1 MIGMSSEDIGLK
13 VSVQGEKLFKQSLQ
27 EINAALRVNNAELEA
42 VSAAYKGNE
51 NSIDALTAK
60 QDALDRSILTQT
72 DKVRALETALSESAN
87 KYGEADRRTL
97 RYQEQLLK
105 AQAALDKTRYT
116 LSETSDALE
125 NVKDGTDESS
135 ASFSDLAEKL
145 GVDLPPALSSA
156 IDGLDGVNKSGLAL
170 VGVLGGIVTGLAKA
184 TISTAETSKE
194 LETLSSV
201 TGFSVEALQELDYAG
216 TALGVESDQ
225 ITDSMK
231 DLTSAMRDA
240 RGGSEDM
247 QSAFD
252 TLGVKVSKNNGDLR
266 SANEVYFE
274 VIDALGQ
281 VRNETERD
289 ALAMQIFGE
298 EAQKL
303 NPLIEAGIDTLGGLA
318 QEANNLGYVMD
329 TETVSKFSDL
339 QDSLGQLEK
348 QSEAVKNSFAVALLP
363 VLTSLFETVSNIP
376 TPVLQMIITLAG
388 IVTTIVLVVKSIKE
402 MTSTASTIKGFFDTF
417 DKSSLKTTAIILGV
431 VAALIALAA
440 IIAVIMGKSGEL
452 NATMSSIGDT
462 IGGIQGQVQ
471 TAQNS
476 YSQIPRYARGTSY
489 HPGGLAVVGENG
501 PELVSLPRGSQV
513 YPNGQTPGGSNT
525 YYITIDAKNV
535 KEFNDIVKIVQEQ
548 RRRNVQFGRR

>member
-1 MIGMSSEDIGLK
+1 MIRMASEDIGLK
-13 VSVQGEKLFKQSLQ
+13 MSVKGEKAFKQALG

-72 DKVRALETALSESAN
+72 DKIRTLEAALSESAN

-274 VIDALGQ
+274 VIDALGR

-363 VLTSLFETVSNIP
+363 VLTSLFETISNIP

-452 NATMSSIGDT
+452 DATMSSIGNT

-489 HPGGLAVVGENG
+489 HPGGLAVVGERG

-535 KEFNDIVKIVQEQ
+535 KEFNDIVKIAQEQ
-548 RRRNVQFGRR
+548 RRRNVQFGRV

>member
-1 MIGMSSEDIGLK
+1 MASEDIGLK
-13 VSVQGEKLFKQSLQ
+13 VSVQGEKPFKQSLQ

-156 IDGLDGVNKSGLAL
+156 IDGLDGVDKSGLAL

-184 TISTAETSKE
+184 TLSTAETSKE

-274 VIDALGQ
+274 VIDALGR

-318 QEANNLGYVMD
+318 QEANSLGYVMD

-348 QSEAVKNSFAVALLP
+348 QSEAVKNSFAVVLLP
-363 VLTSLFETVSNIP
+363 ILTQFLSVISSIP
-376 TPVLQMIITLAG
+376 APVLQTILAITGIISM
-388 IVTTIVLVVKSIKE
+388 IVLASKAATGLGKTADAIKDFIGGFKGMSKVK
-402 MTSTASTIKGFFDTF
+402 
-417 DKSSLKTTAIILGV
+417 LAIMGV
-431 VAALIALAA
+431 VLALIALLGL
-440 IIAVIMGKSGEL
+440 IVVLRGKKDDMES
-452 NATMSSIGDT
+452 MMDSIGDNMSKL
-462 IGGIQGQVQ
+462 QGQVN

-548 RRRNVQFGRR
+548 RRRNVQFGRRKA

>member
-1 MIGMSSEDIGLK
+1 MASEDIGLK
-13 VSVQGEKLFKQSLQ
+13 MSVKGEKAFKQALG

-72 DKVRALETALSESAN
+72 DKIRTLEAALSESAN

-125 NVKDGTDESS
+125 NVKGSTDESS
-135 ASFSDLAEKL
+135 TSFSDLAEKL

-274 VIDALGQ
+274 VIDALGR

-318 QEANNLGYVMD
+318 QEANNFGYVMD

-363 VLTSLFETVSNIP
+363 VLTSLFETISNIP

-489 HPGGLAVVGENG
+489 HPGGYAIVGENG

-513 YPNGQTPGGSNT
+513 YPNGQTPGGTNT

-535 KEFNDIVKIVQEQ
+535 KEFNDIVKIAQEQ
-548 RRRNVQFGRR
+548 RRRNVQFGRV

>member
-1 MIGMSSEDIGLK
+1 MIGMASEDIGLK
-13 VSVQGEKLFKQSLQ
+13 VSVQGEKPFKQSLQ

-125 NVKDGTDESS
+125 NVKDNTDESS
-135 ASFSDLAEKL
+135 TSFSDLAEKL

-184 TISTAETSKE
+184 TLSTAETSKE

-247 QSAFD
+247 QTAFD
-252 TLGVKVSKNNGDLR
+252 TLGVKVSKNSGDLR

-363 VLTSLFETVSNIP
+363 VLTSLFEAISSIP

-402 MTSTASTIKGFFDTF
+402 LTSTASTVKGFFDTF

-476 YSQIPRYARGTSY
+476 YSQVPRYARGTSF
-489 HPGGLAVVGENG
+489 HPGGLAVVGERG

-513 YPNGQTPGGSNT
+513 YPNGQTPGGTNT

-535 KEFNDIVKIVQEQ
+535 KEFNDIVKIAQEQ
-548 RRRNVQFGRR
+548 RRRNVQFGRG

>member
-1 MIGMSSEDIGLK
+1 MASEDIGLK
-13 VSVQGEKLFKQSLQ
+13 MSVKGEKAFKQALG

-72 DKVRALETALSESAN
+72 DKIRTLEAALSESAN

-125 NVKDGTDESS
+125 NVKGSTDESS
-135 ASFSDLAEKL
+135 TSFSDLAEKL

-274 VIDALGQ
+274 VIDALGR

-318 QEANNLGYVMD
+318 QEANNFGYVMD

-363 VLTSLFETVSNIP
+363 VLTSLFETISNIP

-452 NATMSSIGDT
+452 NAIMSSIGDT

-489 HPGGLAVVGENG
+489 HPGGYAIVGENG

-513 YPNGQTPGGSNT
+513 YPNGQTPGGTNT

-535 KEFNDIVKIVQEQ
+535 KEFNDIVKIAQEQ
-548 RRRNVQFGRR
+548 RRRNVQFGRV

>member
-1 MIGMSSEDIGLK
+1 MASEDIGLK
-13 VSVQGEKLFKQSLQ
+13 VSVQGEKPFKQSLQ

-125 NVKDGTDESS
+125 NVKDNTDESS
-135 ASFSDLAEKL
+135 TSFSDLAEKL

-184 TISTAETSKE
+184 TLSTAETSKE

-216 TALGVESDQ
+216 TALGVEIDQ

-274 VIDALGQ
+274 VIDALGR

-303 NPLIEAGIDTLGGLA
+303 NPVIEAGIDTLGGLA

-348 QSEAVKNSFAVALLP
+348 QSEAVKNSFAVVLLP
-363 VLTSLFETVSNIP
+363 ILTQFLSVISSIP
-376 TPVLQMIITLAG
+376 APVLQTILAITG
-388 IVTTIVLVVKSIKE
+388 IVSMIVLASKAATGLGKTADAIKDFIGGFKGMSKVK
-402 MTSTASTIKGFFDTF
+402 
-417 DKSSLKTTAIILGV
+417 LAIMGV
-431 VAALIALAA
+431 VLALIALLGL
-440 IIAVIMGKSGEL
+440 IVVLSGKKDDMES
-452 NATMSSIGDT
+452 MMDSIGDNMSKL
-462 IGGIQGQVQ
+462 QGQVN

-476 YSQIPRYARGTSY
+476 YSQIPRYARGTSF

-513 YPNGQTPGGSNT
+513 YPNGQTPGGTNT

-535 KEFNDIVKIVQEQ
+535 KEFNDIVKIAQEQ
-548 RRRNVQFGRR
+548 RRRNVQFGRG

>member
-1 MIGMSSEDIGLK
+1 MIRMASEDIGLK
-13 VSVQGEKLFKQSLQ
+13 MSVKGEKAFKQALG

-72 DKVRALETALSESAN
+72 DKIRTLEAALSESAN

-145 GVDLPPALSSA
+145 GVDLPPVLSSA

-184 TISTAETSKE
+184 TLSTAETSKE

-231 DLTSAMRDA
+231 DLTTAMRDA

-247 QSAFD
+247 QAAFD
-252 TLGVKVSKNNGDLR
+252 MLGIKVSKNNGDLR

-274 VIDALGQ
+274 VIDALGR

-318 QEANNLGYVMD
+318 QEANDLGYVMD
-329 TETVSKFSDL
+329 METVSKFSDL

-363 VLTSLFETVSNIP
+363 VLTSLFETISNIP

-452 NATMSSIGDT
+452 NATMSSIGNT

-513 YPNGQTPGGSNT
+513 YPNGQTPGGTNT

-535 KEFNDIVKIVQEQ
+535 KEFNDIVKIAQEQ
-548 RRRNVQFGRR
+548 RRRNVQFGRV

>member
-1 MIGMSSEDIGLK
+1 MASEDIGLK
-13 VSVQGEKLFKQSLQ
+13 VSVQGEKPFKQSLQ

-72 DKVRALETALSESAN
+72 DKIRTLEAALSESAN

-274 VIDALGQ
+274 VIDALGR

-303 NPLIEAGIDTLGGLA
+303 NPLIEAGIDTLGELA

-348 QSEAVKNSFAVALLP
+348 QSEAVKNSFAVVLLP
-363 VLTSLFETVSNIP
+363 ILTQFLSVISSIP
-376 TPVLQMIITLAG
+376 APVLQTILAITGIISM
-388 IVTTIVLVVKSIKE
+388 IVLASKAATGLGKTADAIKDFIGGFKGMSKVK
-402 MTSTASTIKGFFDTF
+402 
-417 DKSSLKTTAIILGV
+417 LAIMGV
-431 VAALIALAA
+431 VLALIALLGL
-440 IIAVIMGKSGEL
+440 IVVLSGKKDDMES
-452 NATMSSIGDT
+452 MMDSIGDNMSKL
-462 IGGIQGQVQ
+462 QGQVN

-513 YPNGQTPGGSNT
+513 YPNGQTPGGTNT

-535 KEFNDIVKIVQEQ
+535 KEFNDIVKIAQEQ
-548 RRRNVQFGRR
+548 RRRNVQFGRG

>member
-1 MIGMSSEDIGLK
+1 MIGMASEDIGLK
-13 VSVQGEKLFKQSLQ
+13 VSVQGEKPFKQSLQ

-231 DLTSAMRDA
+231 DLTTAMRDA

-274 VIDALGQ
+274 VIDALGR

-318 QEANNLGYVMD
+318 QEANSLGYVMD

-348 QSEAVKNSFAVALLP
+348 QSEAVKNSFAVVLLP
-363 VLTSLFETVSNIP
+363 ILTQFLSVISSIP
-376 TPVLQMIITLAG
+376 APVLQTILAITGIISM
-388 IVTTIVLVVKSIKE
+388 IVLASKAATGLGKTADAIKDFIGGFKGMSKVK
-402 MTSTASTIKGFFDTF
+402 
-417 DKSSLKTTAIILGV
+417 LAIMGV
-431 VAALIALAA
+431 VLALIALLGL
-440 IIAVIMGKSGEL
+440 IVVLRGKKDDMES
-452 NATMSSIGDT
+452 MMDSIGDNMSKL
-462 IGGIQGQVQ
+462 QGQVN

-513 YPNGQTPGGSNT
+513 YPNGRTPGGPNT

-535 KEFNDIVKIVQEQ
+535 KEFNDIVKIAQEQ
-548 RRRNVQFGRR
+548 RRRNVQFGRG

>member
-1 MIGMSSEDIGLK
+1 MASEDIGLK
-13 VSVQGEKLFKQSLQ
+13 VSVQGEKPFKQSLQ
-27 EINAALRVNNAELEA
+27 EINAALRANNAELEA

-51 NSIDALTAK
+51 TSIDALTAK
-60 QDALDRSILTQT
+60 QDVLDRSILTQT
-72 DKVRALETALSESAN
+72 DKVKALESALSDSAN

-97 RYQEQLLK
+97 RYQEQLYK
-105 AQAALDKTRYT
+105 AQAALDKTKYE
-116 LSETSDALE
+116 LNETSKSLQNTKED
-125 NVKDGTDESS
+125 TDKTST
-135 ASFSDLAEKL
+135 SFSDLAEKL
-145 GVDLPPALSSA
+145 KENLPPALQTVV
-156 IDGLDGVNKSGLAL
+156 DGLDKIDNSSVAL
-170 VGVLGGIVTGLAKA
+170 VGVVGGITAGLAKA
-184 TISTAETSKE
+184 TLSTAETSKE
-194 LETLSSV
+194 LERLSSV

-216 TALGVESDQ
+216 VSLGVENDQ
-225 ITDSMK
+225 ITDSVK

-240 RGGSEDM
+240 RDGSEDT
-247 QSAFD
+247 QKAFSD
-252 TLGVKVSKNNGDLR
+252 LGIKVTKQNGDLK
-266 SANEVYFE
+266 SANEVYFD
-274 VIDALGQ
+274 VIDALGEVQ
-281 VRNETERD
+281 NKTERD

-363 VLTSLFETVSNIP
+363 VLTSLFETISNIP

-402 MTSTASTIKGFFDTF
+402 MTSTASTIKGFFSTF

-489 HPGGLAVVGENG
+489 HPGGYAIVGENG

-535 KEFNDIVKIVQEQ
+535 KEFNDIVKIAQEQ
-548 RRRNVQFGRR
+548 RRRNVQFGRV

>member
-1 MIGMSSEDIGLK
+1 MIGMASEDIGLK
-13 VSVQGEKLFKQSLQ
+13 VSVQGEKPFKQSLQ

-105 AQAALDKTRYT
+105 AQAALDKTRYA

-247 QSAFD
+247 QAAFD

-274 VIDALGQ
+274 VIDALGR

-348 QSEAVKNSFAVALLP
+348 QSEAVKNSFAVILLP
-363 VLTSLFETVSNIP
+363 ILTRFLEVISSIP
-376 TPVLQMIITLAG
+376 EPVLEMILKIAG
-388 IVTTIVLVVKSIKE
+388 ITVVIVSIAKAANGLGKAASGIKDFISGFKGMSKVE
-402 MTSTASTIKGFFDTF
+402 M
-417 DKSSLKTTAIILGV
+417 AIMGV
-431 VAALIALAA
+431 VLALIALLGL
-440 IIAVIMGKSGEL
+440 IVVLFDKKDDMES
-452 NATMSSIGDT
+452 MMDSIGNNMSK
-462 IGGIQGQVQ
+462 IRGQVS

-489 HPGGLAVVGENG
+489 HPGGYAIVGENG

-513 YPNGQTPGGSNT
+513 YPNGQTPGGTNT

-535 KEFNDIVKIVQEQ
+535 KEFNDIVKIAQEQ
-548 RRRNVQFGRR
+548 RRRNVQFGRG